1 MYSFLADVVM
11 LCHFAFILFVIF
23 GSLFCLRWFWV
34 VFLHAPAVLWAV
46 WIQFKGGY
54 CPLTPLENW
63 LRTQNGGYGYEA
75 GFIEHYIGSA
85 IYPGGIPASMHLY
98 LGMMVLIINIAAYTI
113 IIRRKRR

>member
-11 LCHFAFILFVIF
+11 LFHFIFILFVIL
-23 GSLFCLRWFWV
+23 GALFCFRWSWV
-34 VFLHAPAVLWAV
+34 MFLHVPTVLWAA

-63 LRTQNGGYGYEA
+63 LRAQHGDHRYET
-75 GFIEHYIGSA
+75 GFIEHYIGSL

-98 LGMMVLIINIAAYTI
+98 LGMMVLVINITAYTI
-113 IIRRKRR
+113 IVRRKRR